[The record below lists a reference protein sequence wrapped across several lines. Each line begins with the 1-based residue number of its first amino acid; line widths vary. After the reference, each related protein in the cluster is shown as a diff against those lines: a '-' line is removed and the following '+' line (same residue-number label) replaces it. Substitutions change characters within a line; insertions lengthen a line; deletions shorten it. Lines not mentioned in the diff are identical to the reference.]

1 MVGNDSQTDVI
12 LFAALLVLHSGLLS
26 DRIQNVADGV
36 DIEDGVHTLHDAGHT
51 FQPHSGIN
59 VLMCQV

>member
-1 MVGNDSQTDVI
+1 MIGNDSQTDVI
-12 LFAALLVLHSGLLS
+12 LFAALFVLHSGLLS

-36 DIEDGVHTLHDAGHT
+36 DIEDRVYTLHDAGHT
-51 FQPHSGIN
+51 FQSHSGID